1 MSAASAQTFDELFA
15 LEEMDAFLK
24 KAQEKCRAKVGHQK
38 FAGMETD
45 DVVQEVLIKVYR
57 SMQRYDGTLS
67 KVSTYVDHV
76 MDNMI
81 RDCLRKAGSKSNL
94 SLVNALDLLESTADP
109 ERCNSDGQD
118 VSWSYIAGCSEPGY
132 ERMEL
137 ITDVMENMH
146 LNKREQEVFRLRL
159 TGYEFMEIAEKIGV
173 SKARVSQIWKSIREK
188 YVSL

>member
-1 MSAASAQTFDELFA
+1 MSAVSAQTFDELFA

-24 KAQEKCRAKVGHQK
+24 KAQEKCRAKVAHQK

-81 RDCLRKAGSKSNL
+81 RDCLRKAGSKTNL
-94 SLVNALDLLESTADP
+94 SVVNAFDLLESAVDT
-109 ERCNSDGQD
+109 ERNNADGQEA
-118 VSWSYIAGCSEPGY
+118 SWSYVAGCSELGY
-132 ERMEL
+132 EQMEL
-137 ITDVMENMH
+137 ITDVMEHMH
-146 LNKREQEVFRLRL
+146 LNERERDVFRMRL
-159 TGYEFMEIAEKIGV
+159 SGYEFVEIAEKIGV
-173 SKARVSQIWKSIREK
+173 SKARVSQIWKAIRGK